1 MYETIEHWNEW
12 IKQTEEEVKVLT
24 ETQKEIDKLFPKE
37 NKNNSKNK

>member
-24 ETQKEIDKLFPKE
+24 ETQKE

>member
-24 ETQKEIDKLFPKE
+24 DTQKEIDKFFT
-37 NKNNSKNK
+37 KNNETKSNK

>member
-24 ETQKEIDKLFPKE
+24 DTQKEINKFFTKE
-37 NKNNSKNK
+37 NEVKPLKK